1 MSDSLK
7 QDLIKS
13 IGIDNYIRGCKQIDQ
28 MYDDIDRGIYS
39 NITIDTE
46 EELSLYF
53 VQFAIENRGRII
65 NKYVYA
71 LNEQDAKEIVFK
83 SYKHYKFDKSDV
95 YCKKVDITR
104 GLMFNV

>member
-28 MYDDIDRGIYS
+28 MYDDIDKGIYS
-39 NITIDTE
+39 NIQIDTE

-53 VQFAIENRGRII
+53 IQFVLETRGRII

-83 SYKHYKFDKSDV
+83 CYKHYKFNKFDV
-95 YCKKVDITR
+95 YCRKVDITR
-104 GLMFNV
+104 GLMFNG